1 MKRLQLTITEDTYE
15 TIRLSAKNEKR
26 SVTNYLDILLESLFH
41 NDVIVRSDGTSTNV
55 SVKTQI
61 KLNDELLK
69 SRENFKI
76 HEDIEKNREIERYKR
91 VLTDEERTYFK
102 QNPDHDLIDFKSRN
116 DSPIIKDEE
125 RLKHFK
131 PF

>member
-26 SVTNYLDILLESLFH
+26 SVTNYLDILLESLFY
-41 NDVIVRSDGTSTNV
+41 NDIIVKSDGTSINP

-76 HEDIEKNREIERYKR
+76 HEDIEKNREIEQYGR
-91 VLTDEERTYFK
+91 VLTDEERNAF
-102 QNPDHDLIDFKSRN
+102 
-116 DSPIIKDEE
+116 
-125 RLKHFK
+125 
-131 PF
+131 